1 MADFTIKQG
10 SRLPSITQRL
20 DAPSIGSAS
29 AVAWHM
35 REHGGTAVVTGSAV
49 IEAVLSA
56 DAIRVRYDWGAS
68 DTSAVAKYDG
78 EWWATVGGLTM
89 KVPNGRYVTVEILDD
104 AS

>member
-1 MADFTIKQG
+1 MADFTLKQG
-10 SRLPSITQRL
+10 SRLPAITQRL

-35 REHGGTAVVTGSAV
+35 RAHGGTATVTGSAT
-49 IEAVLSA
+49 IEAVLGD

-68 DTSAVAKYDG
+68 DTTTTGKWDG

-89 KVPNGRYVTVEILDD
+89 KVPSGRYVTVEILDD